1 MLKGLLGLNG
11 PDKRVGLFSCLK
23 YLKCEMAFL
32 QEIHQLNKNEDLK
45 KDGRAIYFIPILILR
60 HVRRNNKKDLVYCD
74 HCHLR
79 SIRRSHN
86 C

>member
-11 PDKRVGLFSCLK
+11 PDKRARLFSRFK

-60 HVRRNNKKDLVYCD
+60 HVGWNNKKKKSSL
-74 HCHLR
+74 L
-79 SIRRSHN
+79 
-86 C
+86 